1 MHDVPGSITVQ
12 DLAEWRRSGRGHA
25 LVDVRE
31 PWELEICSID
41 GALAIPLSSLPARVG
56 EVPTDR
62 PVVVFCHHGGRSA
75 QAVAWL
81 RRSGIGVA
89 TNLEGGIDAWAR
101 AIDKTMGT
109 Y

>member
-1 MHDVPGSITVQ
+1 MASPDSMSVGE
-12 DLAEWRRSGRGHA
+12 LAALRTSGEPHT

-31 PWELEICSID
+31 PWEVELCRIE
-41 GALAIPLSSLPARVG
+41 GALSIPLQTLPARLS
-56 EVPTDR
+56 ELPTDR

-81 RRSGIGVA
+81 RRQGLGRAI
-89 TNLEGGIDAWAR
+89 NLDGGIDSWAR
-101 AIDKTMGT
+101 AIDTTVGT

>member
-1 MHDVPGSITVQ
+1 MDTPASMNVAE
-12 DLAEWRRSGRGHA
+12 LAAWRKSAQPHT

-31 PWELEICSID
+31 PWEVELCRIE
-41 GALAIPLSSLPARVG
+41 GALSIPLQTLPARLA
-56 EVPTDR
+56 ELPTDR

-81 RRSGIGVA
+81 RRQGLGQAI
-89 TNLEGGIDAWAR
+89 NLEGGIDSWAR
-101 AIDKTMGT
+101 EIDTAVGT